1 MPDIEWI
8 KAAIKRRKVIDLSA
22 ATGLSAPTIRDVRDG
37 TGNPTMKTIDTLGR
51 YLMEAGE

>member
-1 MPDIEWI
+1 VPDIEWI

-37 TGNPTMKTIDTLGR
+37 KGNPTLKTIDTLSR
-51 YLMEAGE
+51 YLMETGE